1 MKKYVSLLLALL
13 LILQLAACGGGGG
26 GTGTPGTPEAPETP
40 VNDPEK
46 DPYQTYVYEEGGI
59 TLAVPWSLPAE
70 PEKTDDGILFRD
82 PEGAWTVSFEPL
94 TPSEVKHRV
103 HNTRVAVESFRD
115 FGYYADIEVE
125 DTSFG
130 GYPALRVAFS
140 RNPDWVEATMGYTA
154 SYTEPHQIYVIDYT
168 DVVIAGWGGLRIDV
182 SAPEKSTAD
191 LSAILA
197 DPDVQT
203 LLGHVQF
210 AQPSTELTASIPGI
224 TVSFPIRWSVG
235 DDGKSTLWGGFQG
248 EQSGNVYVGSTIY
261 ADPVEAAGFV
271 REDYRTL
278 DIGGR
283 TWYGGVRHVEMSSSD
298 YYQLLLYTEFTQFHA
313 LQVKLNLNGA
323 DEAAIWAFAEGEV
336 FRGILE
342 SIQLEPDAFQDPEK
356 DRMDASGFECNNIN
370 EISAY
375 TGGQADITVP
385 AVIGSNEIV
394 GVNTDVFKNN
404 TALRSVTLEEGIQY
418 IEYGAFRGCTNL
430 ETVVLPN
437 SLTYID
443 SYAFEGCTSLR
454 TVQFGENVAYIG
466 SDAFSGCAALGEVKL
481 PATVQQIGS
490 SAFLNAGD
498 GSGSFLCPA
507 EGVVYGYSAL
517 ARSGFDAVEIGPGAD
532 LSDHHIL
539 SEARVNRV
547 VIGPG
552 CRALGEYFLLCP
564 TYNDETGMWHYVDT
578 PLTVSMS
585 GVEQIGDYA
594 FEGRVG
600 LQEIDLT
607 GCKELGRS
615 AFNNTGLVNITVPG
629 TVKVVPES
637 CFANCP
643 NVLTI
648 TLEEGVEQVD
658 RYAFSECGRI
668 YPEVWNLRYLT
679 EEEAA
684 AFGDR
689 AVPNGSPDFDKAITI
704 YLPSTL
710 RYADDMSFS
719 LIFINGLY
727 MLWCT
732 EPDMLPDFHVDAFY
746 RCRHIFQ
753 FYFTEETIQNYG
765 DELDER
771 LNQLSDV
778 GTPAWYYQGKE
789 PYWSLEPLE

>member
-130 GYPALRVAFS
+130 GYPALRVSFS
-140 RNPDWVEATMGYTA
+140 RNPDWVEATMGYTT

-224 TVSFPIRWSVG
+224 TVNFPIRWNIG

-278 DIGGR
+278 DMGGR
-283 TWYGGVRHVEMSSSD
+283 SWYGGVRHVEMTSSD
-298 YYQLLLYTEFTQFHA
+298 YYQLLLYTEFTQYHA

-342 SIQLEPDAFQDPEK
+342 SIQLEPEAFQDPEK

-375 TGGQADITVP
+375 TGGQADITIP

-454 TVQFGENVAYIG
+454 TVQFGENLSVIE

-481 PATVQQIGS
+481 PGSVTRIGS
-490 SAFLNAGD
+490 SAFLGAGD

-600 LQEIDLT
+600 LQEIDLPR
-607 GCKELGRS
+607 GS
-615 AFNNTGLVNITVPG
+615 A
-629 TVKVVPES
+629 
-637 CFANCP
+637 
-643 NVLTI
+643 
-648 TLEEGVEQVD
+648 
-658 RYAFSECGRI
+658 
-668 YPEVWNLRYLT
+668 
-679 EEEAA
+679 
-684 AFGDR
+684 GDR
-689 AVPNGSPDFDKAITI
+689 PHRLQRAGPLGLQQHRPCEHHRARHGEGGAGVLLRELPQCGDHHPGGGCGAGGPLRLLRMRPD
-704 YLPSTL
+704 LSG
-710 RYADDMSFS
+710 
-719 LIFINGLY
+719 GL
-727 MLWCT
+727 
-732 EPDMLPDFHVDAFY
+732 ESA
-746 RCRHIFQ
+746 
-753 FYFTEETIQNYG
+753 
-765 DELDER
+765 
-771 LNQLSDV
+771 LSD
-778 GTPAWYYQGKE
+778 GGGGRGLRRPGSAQRLAGLRQGDHHLPALHPALRRRHVLQ
-789 PYWSLEPLE
+789 PDLHQRPLYALVHGAGYAAGLPRGRLLPLPAHLPVLLHGGDHPELRRRAG